1 MVAKNTENW
10 HGCPIRYGSA
20 VFGDVWSL
28 LILRD
33 IILKGARYYAD
44 FLNAGEGI
52 STNILA
58 TRLTK
63 LEQEGILARTKDP
76 DHGARVIY
84 TMTEKGKDLVPI
96 LLEIIDW
103 SEKWDAQTEVPAE
116 YIAELRADRAALVK
130 KTRAALGEI
139 KPDRAT

>member
-1 MVAKNTENW
+1 MVAKNTEDW

-58 TRLTK
+58 TRLSR
-63 LEQEGILARTKDP
+63 LEQEGVLTRTKDP

-130 KTRAALGEI
+130 KTRLALGEI
-139 KPDRAT
+139 DL